1 MTQTEC
7 FHGSLRLE
15 RLEREYMTT
24 TARMDA
30 RIGEFTAK
38 TGAAAVFSSSLA
50 RREVG
55 DGSGAGVVGL
65 AAENDGR

>member
-1 MTQTEC
+1 M
-7 FHGSLRLE
+7 E

-30 RIGEFTAK
+30 RIGEFAAK
-38 TGAAAVFSSSLA
+38 TGAAAVSSSLA

-55 DGSGAGVVGL
+55 DGSGAGVVG
-65 AAENDGR
+65 ESDCR